1 MSSAIAQIIYEYE
14 IPVGKLKGTTAV
26 IGYRTQGQAQADALS
41 HRSNIIVGVRKI
53 DPKTGNMG
61 RSWENVLNRRYREG
75 VDLFE
80 VSEAVEKADR
90 IHILTP
96 DPGQGELF
104 RNEIEPYMKDDV
116 TIGFSHGFS
125 YTFDWLKTDS
135 PVYLIAPKSPGSAVW
150 RQYYLGN
157 GVPAVVGWEQDPDGV
172 AKSSAL
178 KMGRDML
185 MAKNG
190 LIPEPFSEETYTD
203 LTGEQFPL
211 CGYTFKA
218 LPTAAQMLYDNGFKP
233 LEMTEWAKHI
243 KNQFDGGLTAEA
255 EGMTTEA
262 RKVFLDIVSSTAFDM
277 QPAIRKQWKYI
288 TSGRFADEW
297 KKEYKKGMPTIKKYR
312 ENMSKHVV
320 STGGNKKGK
329 DVPEEM
335 IGAVM
340 GLHARSARDVYSVFL
355 ENRCNPYGS
364 VFECVIENNLL
375 SPLLT
380 KGGVVGTDENLGMA
394 TGVSDTANYG
404 GITQFG
410 KVVPDDFVYE
420 TFLKAL
426 KGWEKIPQFV
436 TNRRMEDLKTT
447 AVEVNGRFV
456 RENMFGKKR

>member
-1 MSSAIAQIIYEYE
+1 MAKAIANIIYENG
-14 IPVGKLKGTTAV
+14 IPVGTLEGTTAV
-26 IGYRTQGQAQADALS
+26 IGYRTQGQAQADALYHNS
-41 HRSNIIVGVRKI
+41 SVVVGVRKT
-53 DPKTGNMG
+53 DPKTGKMG
-61 RSWENVLNRRYREG
+61 RSWENALSRRYRENI
-75 VDLFE
+75 DLFE
-80 VSEAVEKADR
+80 VSDAVEMADR
-90 IHILTP
+90 VHILTP
-96 DPGQGELF
+96 DPGQGDLF
-104 RNEIEPYMKDDV
+104 INEIEPYMKEDAIV
-116 TIGFSHGFS
+116 GFSHGFS
-125 YTFDWLKTDS
+125 HTFKWLKTKR

-150 RQYYLGN
+150 KQYFMGN
-157 GVPAVVGWEQDPDGV
+157 GVPAVVGWDQDTDGV

-218 LPTAAQMLYDNGFKP
+218 LPIAAQMLYDNGCKP
-233 LEMTEWAKHI
+233 FEMTEWARHI

-255 EGMTTEA
+255 EGMSSEA
-262 RKVFLDIVSSTAFDM
+262 RKVFLDIVSSPDYDLK
-277 QPAIRKQWKYI
+277 PAVRKQWEYI

-297 KKEYKKGMPTIKKYR
+297 KREYERGMPTIKRYR
-312 ENMSKHVV
+312 EDMSKHVV
-320 STGGNKKGK
+320 STGGNKKGRN
-329 DVPEEM
+329 VPEEM

-340 GLHARSARDVYSVFL
+340 GLHARSAKDVYAVFL
-355 ENRCNPYGS
+355 ENGCNPYGAE
-364 VFECVIENNLL
+364 FECVIENNLL

-404 GITQFG
+404 GISQFG

-426 KGWEKIPQFV
+426 KGWDKIPQSV
-436 TNRRMEDLKTT
+436 TNERLKELKTSV
-447 AVEVNGRFV
+447 VEVNGAFV
-456 RENMFGKKR
+456 RENMFYKKR